1 MTEHHVFGS
10 LSARQL
16 RDAVAAGTYTARQV
30 TEHYLSVIHQHT
42 DLGAFM
48 AVQDDAALAR
58 ADELDHVYAATGVVG
73 PLHGL
78 PLAVKDTVN
87 VAGMVT
93 TFGSRLFADT
103 EPQAEDDPIS
113 LNLNTA
119 GAVQVGKTTVP
130 EFALSSHSDNAISEP
145 ARNPRN
151 PELTAGGSS
160 GGAAAAVAAGMLP
173 VAPGT
178 DGGGSIRI
186 PAAATGIVGLKPG
199 RGTIPTDEQNDEVTN
214 LGVTGPLARTVE
226 DAALLMDALVDPT
239 QTNGRYLTAAQQGR
253 ESACDVSIGYTT
265 ASPFQPDLDIT
276 LSQSAVQALTL
287 AVTLLSKEGLSIEEM
302 SFSYRPGYHK
312 NFQTV
317 WTQGLTRIPLPEGA
331 EERMEALAKDFLQQ
345 ARERTEAQYE
355 TAVAELSDW
364 AADTRRQFEAYD
376 IIVTPV
382 LAFTPPPVGTFSA
395 MAAQDDYE
403 YQCKFTPY
411 TSMINVMGLPAISI
425 PVKDDEDGMSW
436 SIQAIGRAGTE
447 DKLLRLGARLEALVA
462 ANRPTTPAE

>member
-1 MTEHHVFGS
+1 MTEHDAFGS
-10 LSARQL
+10 LSALEL
-16 RDAVAAGTYTARQV
+16 REAIAAGTYTAREV
-30 TEHYLSVIHQHT
+30 TEHYLSVIHQRA

-48 AVQDDAALAR
+48 AVHDDAARAR
-58 ADELDHVYAATGVVG
+58 ADELDAAYATAGVVG

-78 PLAVKDTVN
+78 PIAFKDTVN
-87 VAGMVT
+87 VTGMVT
-93 TFGSRLFADT
+93 TFGSRLFEDT
-103 EPQAEDDPIS
+103 EPQVEDDPIS
-113 LNLNTA
+113 LNMNTA
-119 GAVQVGKTTVP
+119 GVVQVGKTTVP
-130 EFALSSHSDNAISEP
+130 EFALSCHADNAISAP

-151 PELTAGGSS
+151 PKLTAGGSS

-186 PAAATGIVGLKPG
+186 PAAATGIVGVKPG
-199 RGTIPTDEQNDEVTN
+199 RGTIPTDEQQDEVTN
-214 LGVTGPLARTVE
+214 LTVTGPLARTVQ

-239 QTNGRYLTAAQQGR
+239 QTNGRYLTAAQQGL
-253 ESACDVSIGYTT
+253 ESAGDVSIGYTT

-302 SFSYRPGYHK
+302 SFSYQPGYHK

-317 WTQGLTRIPLPEGA
+317 WTQGLTRIPMPEGA
-331 EERMEALAKDFLQQ
+331 EERMEALARDFMLQ
-345 ARERTEAQYE
+345 ARERTQEQYE
-355 TAVAELSDW
+355 TAIAKLSDW
-364 AADTRRQFEAYD
+364 AADTRTQFGAYD
-376 IIVTPV
+376 VVLTPV

-411 TSMINVMGLPAISI
+411 TSMINVLGLPAISI

-436 SIQAIGRAGTE
+436 SIQAIGRVGTE

-462 ANRPTTPAE
+462 ASKPTE